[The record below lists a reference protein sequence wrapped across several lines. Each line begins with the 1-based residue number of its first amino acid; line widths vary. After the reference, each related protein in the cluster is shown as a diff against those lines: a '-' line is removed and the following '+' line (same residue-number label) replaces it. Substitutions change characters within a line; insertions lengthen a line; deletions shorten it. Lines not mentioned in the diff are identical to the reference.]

1 MERKGWNKK
10 REKEKRRTGAERKK
24 IRKKTGMK
32 KGKKIFEAVAM
43 GGARR
48 NEVQAVFG
56 AFENRRDRPGDLNLQ
71 AATGGKIFKNAV

>member
-1 MERKGWNKK
+1 MERKGWNK
-10 REKEKRRTGAERKK
+10 RKK
-24 IRKKTGMK
+24 GEKKMGVEGKKIKKNRMK

>member
-1 MERKGWNKK
+1 
-10 REKEKRRTGAERKK
+10 
-24 IRKKTGMK
+24 MK